1 MTQLTDQR
9 KKEKLYHFKMIK
21 KLLNV
26 ILKRMR
32 TNDAGWKARFSGDLV
47 RIEYE
52 SSSYFVSYK
61 EVNNETS
68 DMFSRP
74 TELFK
79 TPDIF
84 KLLTFIAINKTLY
97 NGYTLK
103 EYIMDPDLLVPMK
116 NRSSATKKD

>member
-1 MTQLTDQR
+1 MTQLTSQR
-9 KKEKLYHFKMIK
+9 KKEKLYRFKMIK

-32 TNDAGWKARFSGDLV
+32 TNDAGWKARFSGGSIC
-47 RIEYE
+47 IEYE
-52 SSSYFVSYK
+52 SSSYFISYK
-61 EVNNETS
+61 EVTNETS

-84 KLLTFIAINKTLY
+84 KLLTFIAITTTLY

-103 EYIMDPDLLVPMK
+103 EYIMDPDLLVPMR
-116 NRSSATKKD
+116 NRNLPTKKD